1 MNKFEYAVPL
11 KIDEV
16 FTFLKE
22 PGSQIKAG
30 GIDIL
35 DLMKEGLS
43 QPQRLV
49 NIHLLKELNFIKDDS
64 WRGILI
70 GPNVTLDEL
79 AVHEKLQGQF
89 KALSQAALGAATP
102 QIRNSATLG
111 GNLCQRPRC
120 WYFRSADFDCSRKG
134 GKTCYAFDGENQYH
148 AIFGNDEGCVIVHPS
163 GTAVAL
169 MALDARLKI
178 VSEKS
183 EREIPI
189 SEFFVMPSKS
199 MSNENILRP
208 DELITE
214 IIVPPLSPG
223 WTSYYYK
230 QKEKQSFD
238 NAIAEIAVVMHLDE
252 RKCTDAR
259 IVLGAAAPVPW
270 RIQKTEAILK
280 GNTITKE
287 LAQKAAEATMKDAN
301 PLSKN
306 EYKVQVFKTV
316 IARTICWAAGI
327 DPLEH

>member
-1 MNKFEYAVPL
+1 MNKFEYAVP
-11 KIDEV
+11 KKVDEV

-30 GIDIL
+30 GIDL
-35 DLMKEGLS
+35 VDLMKEGLT

-49 NIHLLKELNFIKDDS
+49 NIGSLKELNFIKDDGR
-64 WRGILI
+64 RGIII
-70 GPNVTLDEL
+70 GPNMTLDEL
-79 AVHEKLQGQF
+79 SSHEKLQDQF

-102 QIRNSATLG
+102 QIRNAATLG

-169 MALDARLKI
+169 MALDAKLKI
-178 VSEKS
+178 TSEKS
-183 EREIPI
+183 SREVALAD
-189 SEFFVMPSKS
+189 FFVMPSKD
-199 MSNENILRP
+199 MSRENILKP

-223 WTSYYYK
+223 WMSFYYK

-238 NAIAEIAVVMHLDE
+238 WPIAEVAVVMRVNE
-252 RKCTDAR
+252 GKCTDSR

-270 RIQKTEAILK
+270 RIKKAEAILK
-280 GNTITKE
+280 GNLITKE
-287 LAQKAAEATMKDAN
+287 LAQKAAEAAMKDAS
-301 PLSKN
+301 PLPKN
-306 EYKVQVFKTV
+306 EYKIQVFKTV
-316 IARTICWAAGI
+316 IARTICRAAGV
-327 DPLEH
+327 DPLAR

>member
-1 MNKFEYAVPL
+1 MNKFEYAIPK

-30 GIDIL
+30 GIDLL
-35 DLMKEGLS
+35 DLMKEGLT

-49 NIHLLKELNFIKDDS
+49 HIRSIEDLHYITQDGR
-64 WRGILI
+64 RGIVV
-70 GPNVTLDEL
+70 GPTVTLGEL
-79 AVHEKLQGQF
+79 SSSDKLQDAY

-102 QIRNSATLG
+102 QIRNVATLG

-120 WYFRSADFDCSRKG
+120 WYFRSADFDCSRKN

-163 GTAVAL
+163 ATAVAL
-169 MALDARLKI
+169 MALDAKLKI
-178 VSEKS
+178 ASEKA

-189 SEFFVMPSKS
+189 SEFYVMPAKS
-199 MSNENILRP
+199 MTSEHILKP
-208 DELITE
+208 GELITE
-214 IIVPPLSPG
+214 IIIPPLTPG

-238 NAIAEIAVVMHLDE
+238 WPIAEVAVVMHLNE
-252 RKCTDAR
+252 GKCTDSR
-259 IVLGAAAPVPW
+259 IVLGAAAPIPW
-270 RIQKTEAILK
+270 RIQKTEALLK
-280 GNTITKE
+280 GNIVTKE
-287 LAQKAAEATMKDAN
+287 LAQRAAEAAMKDAS

-327 DPLEH
+327 DPLK

>member
-1 MNKFEYAVPL
+1 MNKFEYAVPQ

-30 GIDIL
+30 GIDLL
-35 DLMKEGLS
+35 DLMKEGLA

-49 NIHLLKELNFIKDDS
+49 NIHSLKELNFIKEDGR
-64 WRGILI
+64 RGIII

-79 AVHEKLQGQF
+79 AGHEKLQDSF
-89 KALSQAALGAATP
+89 KALSRAAEDVATP
-102 QIRNSATLG
+102 QVRNTATLG

-169 MALDARLKI
+169 MALDAKLRI

-183 EREIPI
+183 EREVPI
-189 SEFFVMPSKS
+189 SDFFVMPSTD
-199 MSNENILRP
+199 MSNENILKQG
-208 DELITE
+208 ELITE
-214 IIVPPLSPG
+214 IIIPPLSPG
-223 WTSYYYK
+223 WTSFYYK

-238 NAIAEIAVVMHLDE
+238 NAIAEVAVVMHLNE
-252 RKCTDAR
+252 GKCTDAR
-259 IVLGAAAPVPW
+259 IVLGAAAPIPW
-270 RIQKTEAILK
+270 RIKKAEALLK
-280 GNTITKE
+280 GNTVTKE
-287 LAQKAAEATMKDAN
+287 LAQKAAEAAMKDAS

-327 DPLEH
+327 DPLK

>member
-1 MNKFEYAVPL
+1 MNKFEYAVPK

-30 GIDIL
+30 GIDLL
-35 DLMKEGLS
+35 DLMKEGLT

-49 NIHLLKELNFIKDDS
+49 NIGSLKELNFIKDDGR
-64 WRGILI
+64 RGIII
-70 GPNVTLDEL
+70 GPNMTLDEL
-79 AVHEKLQGQF
+79 SSHEKLQDQF

-102 QIRNSATLG
+102 QIRNAATLG

-120 WYFRSADFDCSRKG
+120 WYFRSADFYCSRKG

-169 MALDARLKI
+169 MALDAKLKI
-178 VSEKS
+178 TSEKS
-183 EREIPI
+183 SREVALTD
-189 SEFFVMPSKS
+189 FFVMPSKD
-199 MSNENILRP
+199 MSRENILKP

-223 WTSYYYK
+223 WTSFYYK

-238 NAIAEIAVVMHLDE
+238 WPIAEVAVVMHVNE
-252 RKCTDAR
+252 GKCTDSR
-259 IVLGAAAPVPW
+259 IVLGAAAPIPW
-270 RIQKTEAILK
+270 RIKKTEAVLK

-287 LAQKAAEATMKDAN
+287 LAQKAAEAAMKDAS

-306 EYKVQVFKTV
+306 DYKIQVFKTV
-316 IARTICWAAGI
+316 IARTICSAAGI
-327 DPLEH
+327 DPLK

>member
-1 MNKFEYAVPL
+1 MNKFEYAVPK

-22 PGSQIKAG
+22 PGSHIKAG
-30 GIDIL
+30 GIDLL
-35 DLMKEGLS
+35 DLMKEGLV

-49 NIHLLKELNFIKDDS
+49 NIGSLKELNFIKDDGR
-64 WRGILI
+64 RGIII
-70 GPNVTLDEL
+70 GPNMTLDEL
-79 AVHEKLQGQF
+79 SSHEKLQDQF

-102 QIRNSATLG
+102 QIRNAATLG

-169 MALDARLKI
+169 MALDAKLKI
-178 VSEKS
+178 TSEKS
-183 EREIPI
+183 SREVALAD
-189 SEFFVMPSKS
+189 FFVMPSKD
-199 MSNENILRP
+199 MSRENILKP

-223 WTSYYYK
+223 WTSFYYK

-238 NAIAEIAVVMHLDE
+238 WPIAEVAVVMHVNE
-252 RKCTDAR
+252 GKCTDSR
-259 IVLGAAAPVPW
+259 IVLGAAAPIPW
-270 RIQKTEAILK
+270 RIKKAEAILK
-280 GNTITKE
+280 GNLITKE
-287 LAQKAAEATMKDAN
+287 LSQKAAEAAMKDAS
-301 PLSKN
+301 PLPKN

-316 IARTICWAAGI
+316 IARTICRAAGV
-327 DPLEH
+327 DPLAD

>member
-1 MNKFEYAVPL
+1 MNKFEYAVP
-11 KIDEV
+11 KTIDEV

-30 GIDIL
+30 GIDLL
-35 DLMKEGLS
+35 DLMKEGLA

-49 NIHLLKELNFIKDDS
+49 NIRSLKELNFIKEDGR
-64 WRGILI
+64 RGIVI
-70 GPNVTLDEL
+70 GPGVTLSEL
-79 AVHEKLQGQF
+79 ASHEKFQGPF

-134 GKTCYAFDGENQYH
+134 GGQCYAFDGENQYH

-163 GTAVAL
+163 ATAVAL
-169 MALDARLKI
+169 MALDAKLKI

-183 EREIPI
+183 SREVAMAD
-189 SEFFVMPSKS
+189 FFVMPSKN
-199 MSNENILRP
+199 MSKETVLNP

-223 WTSYYYK
+223 WTSFYHK

-238 NAIAEIAVVMHLDE
+238 WPIAEVAVVMHVNE
-252 RKCTDAR
+252 GKCTDSR
-259 IVLGAAAPVPW
+259 IVLGAAAPIPW
-270 RIQKTEAILK
+270 RIKKTEAVLK

-287 LAQKAAEATMKDAN
+287 LAQKAAEAAMKDAS

-306 EYKVQVFKTV
+306 DYKIQVFKTV
-316 IARTICWAAGI
+316 IARTICRAAGI
-327 DPLEH
+327 DPLK